1 MQRRLFHLEGPGIGG
16 AAAPLEQLL
25 RGLAACLEQLL
36 RGLAACLVTPFLLLA
51 MLVIGCWLRALGI
64 KRPPDG

>member
-16 AAAPLEQLL
+16 AAAP
-25 RGLAACLEQLL
+25 LEQLL

>member
-1 MQRRLFHLEGPGIGG
+1 MSVRVGRMQRRPSHLEGPGFGE
-16 AAAPLEQLL
+16 AAALLEQLL
-25 RGLAACLEQLL
+25 RGV
-36 RGLAACLVTPFLLLA
+36 AACLVTPFLLLA